1 MWSEDVILMILN
13 GVKETLYMT
22 LASTILGYVLGL
34 PMGICLAVSD
44 KDGLKPN
51 AVLYKILD
59 LISNIVRSI
68 PFLILLILVIPLTRL
83 LVGQS
88 YGSSATIVPL
98 VVAAVPFLQE
108 WWNLRL
114 KKWMRE

>member
-22 LASTILGYVLGL
+22 LASTILGYVFGL

-68 PFLILLILVIPLTRL
+68 PFLILSILVIPLTRL

-98 VVAAVPFLQE
+98 VVAAVPFIARMVE
-108 WWNLRL
+108 SSA
-114 KKWMRE
+114 KEVDE

>member
-22 LASTILGYVLGL
+22 LASTILGYVFGL

-59 LISNIVRSI
+59 LISNIAKFRCPCHARSD
-68 PFLILLILVIPLTRL
+68 
-83 LVGQS
+83 
-88 YGSSATIVPL
+88 
-98 VVAAVPFLQE
+98 
-108 WWNLRL
+108 N
-114 KKWMRE
+114 